1 MACNKMTF
9 YDFRYFL
16 YFFDYVFVLGG
27 IVENDT
33 DESTYFEAQRPW
45 FYDETWAFNDTGIF
59 HFFYAL
65 MDGGTGYTAF
75 TGNLEKRDSGVFDK
89 IGKDFSVNIV
99 NLIFHSMWVKLGNY
113 LKFSM
118 L

>member
-16 YFFDYVFVLGG
+16 YFFDYIFVLGG

-45 FYDETWAFNDTGIF
+45 FYDET
-59 HFFYAL
+59 
-65 MDGGTGYTAF
+65 
-75 TGNLEKRDSGVFDK
+75 
-89 IGKDFSVNIV
+89 
-99 NLIFHSMWVKLGNY
+99 
-113 LKFSM
+113 
-118 L
+118 